1 MDDKRYTSSTHFGSS
16 KMESC
21 GEEDEY
27 LAPPVYIKRRRRNLN
42 QDRPGPPRDWNQ
54 WVSASSTR
62 NFLIK
67 DPLLDWLAYHSNS
80 ILAKKPEYADKIIK
94 AVAVKRE
101 NTFTEFIMGQ
111 GNEFESKVVEYLY
124 KFHGKDVIC
133 DIGGNGSQ
141 NSRSEEKFQDTI
153 FAMNR
158 GVPFILS
165 GVLHNPDNC
174 TYGVPDLI
182 VRSDWLDELVDISP
196 IDEAESKISAPLLR
210 DFINPENPPKYHYRI
225 VDIKFTSLLLRA
237 DGIHLLNAGSIPA
250 YKGQLWIYTKAL
262 GRIQGYEP
270 PQAYILGRKW
280 KYSTRGVQFKG
291 TSCVERLGTIDY
303 LGIDKDYIER
313 TQAAI
318 RWILE
323 MRRDGASWTLGPSVP
338 LVRPEL
344 YPNMSNSYDYPWHNV
359 KKQLAEDI
367 SEISNLWMCG
377 VKNRIKA
384 HSQNVYKWTDE
395 TCTTEVLG
403 VNGPKIKRVLDEIMA
418 INKSTDP
425 AVKILPLEIQN
436 NDDGWQRPQRLE
448 MFVDFEFVNDVV
460 SDFGSMPQ
468 ASSRSIIFMI
478 GVGYFDPLVEDQN
491 SPEAWVY
498 KSFTVDTL
506 TVESEGRICTEFSNY
521 VRSEADWWDTPN
533 PLLIHWSNAENWQWS
548 SASER
553 HGDISRTWI
562 PVKKSMDED
571 SKEINPRWFDLLQ
584 VFRKEPIVIKGCLG
598 FGLKDVA
605 AALKSHGFISSTWD
619 SNSVCV
625 DGTGAMLGA
634 FKASKDALARGISL
648 QEIPLIKEITK
659 YNEMDCKVVGE
670 IMKYLRTHHL
680 PSKNDDDEII
690 LYESSEIL

>member
-1 MDDKRYTSSTHFGSS
+1 MNTKRHISSTLE
-16 KMESC
+16 KMDSR
-21 GEEDEY
+21 GEHSDQEDFLPIPIY
-27 LAPPVYIKRRRRNLN
+27 TKRRRQNLV

-62 NFLIK
+62 NYLIK

-80 ILAKKPEYADKIIK
+80 ILAKKPNYADKIIK
-94 AVAVKRE
+94 AVSVKRD
-101 NTFTEFIMGQ
+101 NTFTEFIMAQ

-141 NSRSEEKFQDTI
+141 NSKSEEKFQNTI

-182 VRSDWLDELVDISP
+182 VRSDWLDELVEISP
-196 IDEAESKISAPLLR
+196 IDEDEAVLSAPLLR
-210 DFINPENPPKYHYRI
+210 DFINPENPPNYHYRI

-237 DGIHLLNAGSIPA
+237 DGVHLLNAGSIPA

-270 PQAYILGRKW
+270 PHAYILGRKW

-303 LGIDKDYIER
+303 STIDKEYVDK
-313 TQAAI
+313 TTSAI
-318 RWILE
+318 RWVLE
-323 MRRDGASWTLGPSVP
+323 MRRDGANWSLGPSVP
-338 LVRPEL
+338 LARPEL
-344 YPNMSNSYDYPWHNV
+344 YPNMSNSYDYPWHGV
-359 KKQLAEDI
+359 KKQLAEEI
-367 SEISNLWMCG
+367 SEISDLWMCG
-377 VKNRIKA
+377 VKNRVKA
-384 HSQNVYKWTDE
+384 HAQGVYKWTDPK
-395 TCTTEVLG
+395 CTTQVLG
-403 VNGPKIKRVLDEIMA
+403 VNGPKIKRVLDEIMS
-418 INKSTDP
+418 INKNSDST
-425 AVKILPLEIQN
+425 VKVLPLIIQN
-436 NDDGWQRPQRLE
+436 DDDGWQTPQRLE

-460 SDFGSMPQ
+460 SDFGNMPR

-478 GVGYFDPLVEDQN
+478 GVGYFDPLVEDTS
-491 SPEAWVY
+491 SPDAWVY
-498 KSFTVDTL
+498 KSFTVDAL
-506 TVESEGRICTEFSNY
+506 TAEAEGKICTDFSNY
-521 VRSEADWWDTPN
+521 VRGEADWWDCPN

-548 SASER
+548 SASDR
-553 HGDISRTWI
+553 HDDISRTWI
-562 PVKKSMDED
+562 PVKKDMGKEE
-571 SKEINPRWFDLLQ
+571 KEINPRWFDLLQ
-584 VFRKEPIVIKGCLG
+584 VFRKEPVVVKGCLG

-605 AALKSHGFISSTWD
+605 SALKSHGLISSSWD
-619 SNSVCV
+619 VSSACV

-648 QEIPLIKEITK
+648 QEIPLISEIIK
-659 YNEMDCKVVGE
+659 YNEVDCKVVGE
-670 IMKYLRTHHL
+670 IMSYLRKNHL
-680 PSKNDDDEII
+680 EEMSESEDEICI
-690 LYESSEIL
+690 FEDSD